1 MANNT
6 ETPTTVGRANELII
20 NREAMNGPFD
30 HRPGDVPLNMEQ
42 FAVMQEVDR
51 IAGDIVSKIAIAGDD
66 NREVMEGKNLFSP
79 LDGKFGKN
87 PDNEVGKREGDEWYS

>member
-1 MANNT
+1 MADNP
-6 ETPTTVGRANELII
+6 ETPTTVSRASELII
-20 NREAMNGPFD
+20 NPEAMNGPFD
-30 HRPGDVPLNMEQ
+30 HRSGDVPLNMEQ
-42 FAVMQEVDR
+42 FEVMQKVDE

-87 PDNEVGKREGDEWYS
+87 PDNDQV